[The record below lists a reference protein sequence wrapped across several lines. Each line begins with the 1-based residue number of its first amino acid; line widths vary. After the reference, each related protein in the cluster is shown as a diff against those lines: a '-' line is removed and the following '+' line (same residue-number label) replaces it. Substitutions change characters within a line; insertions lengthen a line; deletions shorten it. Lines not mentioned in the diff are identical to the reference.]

1 MSSSLPLCPCVC
13 RQTRN
18 IGRINTNNQQH
29 MRGTTLDA
37 IASNGPIRL
46 IKKDEK
52 VIFFF
57 FLSSPDPPSRFRFTR
72 SHIHLTA
79 ENERQVSLFSCSH
92 GSCLALTHNVS
103 FMVSWCKCWQS
114 AWVKINIKHGNVERD
129 PFPHHIDGL
138 KYFHLIFHT
147 TKSNRQSTLARLNNS
162 GEIEQTRIV
171 CPLSDVG
178 HRERKKNQ
186 IDRREK
192 GAIRCG

>member
-1 MSSSLPLCPCVC
+1 MKKQMISMSSSLPLCPCVC

-103 FMVSWCKCWQS
+103 FMVS
-114 AWVKINIKHGNVERD
+114 
-129 PFPHHIDGL
+129 
-138 KYFHLIFHT
+138 
-147 TKSNRQSTLARLNNS
+147 
-162 GEIEQTRIV
+162 
-171 CPLSDVG
+171 
-178 HRERKKNQ
+178 
-186 IDRREK
+186 
-192 GAIRCG
+192 